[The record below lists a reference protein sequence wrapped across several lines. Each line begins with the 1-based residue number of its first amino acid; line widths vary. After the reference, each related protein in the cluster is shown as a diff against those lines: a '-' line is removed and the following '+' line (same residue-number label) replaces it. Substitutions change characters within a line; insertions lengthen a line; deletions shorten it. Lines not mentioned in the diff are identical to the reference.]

1 MIKSLYISNYLLI
14 DEEEIQ
20 FSEGFTVITGETG
33 SGKSILINAL
43 GLLSGNRN
51 KGNIAKNSEK
61 KTVFEATFINHGIPA
76 NFFEENELD
85 YDSTLIIRREILPSG
100 RSRFFIN
107 DTPTTSSTVKE
118 ITETLIDI
126 HSQHQNLILNNPEFQ
141 ISILDTLAGND
152 ELLKKYK
159 HSYHQYITAKKELEK
174 IKELQKSE
182 SKEKD
187 YIEYRLKTLKEAD
200 LKENEYEELE
210 AKIKELSNFEEI
222 KNVLSA
228 QVYKFYDSEDA
239 IISQISNA
247 ADELSRIENFLQEAS
262 GWKERF
268 ASIEIELSDFLNEI
282 AAKNEDLEFDPDEY
296 NRLTERYNLLNSL
309 MQKFSASSVEEL
321 MAEQQ
326 QLETKLNEINNYDD
340 EIATL
345 EKKLAEITSRIEKL
359 AKELTL
365 KRTAIKT
372 KAVNEIKSIITELGI
387 KNGTVKIEIT
397 PADTFTPNGKDKVIL
412 LFSANKQTQPGPISE
427 IASGGEISRL
437 MLAIKSILARKKNT
451 GTIIF
456 DEIDTGVSG
465 EIADKMATILKSM
478 SQNMQI
484 IAITHLPQIAAKGN
498 AHLMVSKIDTDKET
512 LTTVKQI
519 TGEERITE
527 IAKMMSG
534 QKITD
539 AARENAK
546 HLLKLS

>member
-1 MIKSLYISNYLLI
+1 MLNSLYISNYLLI

-51 KGNIAKNSEK
+51 KGNISKNSDK

-76 NFFEENELD
+76 KFFEENGLD
-85 YDSTLIIRREILPSG
+85 YDKTLIIRREILPSG
-100 RSRFFIN
+100 RSRFFVN
-107 DTPTTSSTVKE
+107 DTPTTNTTVKE
-118 ITETLIDI
+118 ITANLIDI
-126 HSQHQNLILNNPEFQ
+126 HSQHQNLILNNPDFQ

-152 ELLKKYK
+152 KLLENYK
-159 HSYHQYITAKKELEK
+159 ETYAQYTSVKKELEK
-174 IKELQKSE
+174 IIELQKIE

-187 YIEYRLKTLKEAD
+187 YIEYRLKTLKDAD

-228 QVYKFYDSEDA
+228 LTYNFYESDEA
-239 IISQISNA
+239 IISQVSNA
-247 ADELSRIENFLQEAS
+247 AAELSRIENFLQEAS

-268 ASIEIELSDFLNEI
+268 ASIEIELTDLLNEI
-282 AAKNEDLEFDPDEY
+282 AAKNENLEFDPDEY

-309 MQKFSASSVEEL
+309 MQKFSASSVAEL
-321 MAEQQ
+321 IAEQQ
-326 QLETKLNEINNYDD
+326 QLETKLNEINNYND

-345 EKKLAEITSRIEKL
+345 EKKLAEITSQLEKL
-359 AKELTL
+359 AKELTS
-365 KRTAIKT
+365 KRTTIKT
-372 KAVNEIKSIITELGI
+372 KAEKEIKSIIAELGI
-387 KNGTVKIEIT
+387 KNGTVKVEIT
-397 PADTFTPNGKDKVIL
+397 PAGTFTPNGTDKVTL
-412 LFSANKQTQPGPISE
+412 LFSANRQTQPGPISD

-465 EIADKMATILKSM
+465 EIADKMASILKNM
-478 SQNMQI
+478 SRNRQI
-484 IAITHLPQIAAKGN
+484 IAITHLPQIAAKGDE
-498 AHLMVSKIDTDKET
+498 HLVVSKIDTDKET

-546 HLLKLS
+546 HLLKSS

>member
-1 MIKSLYISNYLLI
+1 MLNSLYISNYLLI

-20 FSEGFTVITGETG
+20 FSDGFAVITGETG

-61 KTVFEATFINHGIPA
+61 KIVFEATFINHGIPD
-76 NFFEENELD
+76 NFFEKNELD
-85 YDSTLIIRREILPSG
+85 YDDALIIRREILPSG

-159 HSYHQYITAKKELEK
+159 HSYHQYITTKKELEK

-200 LKENEYEELE
+200 LKEKEYEELE

-247 ADELSRIENFLQEAS
+247 ADELSRIENFLQETS

-268 ASIEIELSDFLNEI
+268 TSIEIELSDLLNEI

-309 MQKFSASSVEEL
+309 MQKFSASSVDEL

-326 QLETKLNEINNYDD
+326 QLEIKLNEINNYDD

-345 EKKLAEITSRIEKL
+345 EKKLGEITSRLEKL

-372 KAVNEIKSIITELGI
+372 KAENEIKSIITELGI
-387 KNGTVKIEIT
+387 KNGTVKIEIS
-397 PADTFTPNGKDKVIL
+397 PADRFTSNGKNKVTL
-412 LFSANKQTQPGPISE
+412 FFSANKQTQPGPISE

-465 EIADKMATILKSM
+465 EIADKMANILKSM
-478 SQNMQI
+478 SKNMQI
-484 IAITHLPQIAAKGN
+484 IAITHLPQIAAKGD